1 VILWGVDTSKVA
13 CILHDVEDLLI
24 VIYAEMMGSPRE

>member
-13 CILHDVEDLLI
+13 CILHDVEDMVII
-24 VIYAEMMGSPRE
+24 VDVVRV